1 MKYITAELLQRTKQS
16 SSSEGYSFSE
26 IQKAEQE
33 AGIKFPQAYREF
45 LHVTGKQVNFFRG
58 IDYSMYD
65 LKLYKEDVVRYLY
78 SIFGDIG
85 LDFLKEDDIVFVSGQ
100 GCNHYYM
107 STSEGENPSVNFIHE
122 GMRKLEP
129 VETYESFTEFIK
141 QMGNL

>member
-1 MKYITAELLQRTKQS
+1 MKYITEELLQRITQS
-16 SSSEGYSFSE
+16 TTSEGYSFAE
-26 IQKAEQE
+26 IQKAEAE
-33 AGIKFPQAYREF
+33 FGIQFPQAYREF
-45 LHVTGKQVNFFRG
+45 LQVMGKRVNFFQG

-65 LKLYKEDVVRYLY
+65 LKLYKEDAVKYLY
-78 SIFGDIG
+78 SLFGDIG
-85 LDFLKEDDIVFVSGQ
+85 MDFLKEDDIVFVSGQ